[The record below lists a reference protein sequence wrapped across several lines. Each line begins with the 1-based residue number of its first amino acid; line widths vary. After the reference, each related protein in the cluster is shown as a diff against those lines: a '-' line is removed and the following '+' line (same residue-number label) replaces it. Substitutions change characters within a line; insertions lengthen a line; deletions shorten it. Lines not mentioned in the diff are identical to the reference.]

1 LTGSCV
7 AADAGHSMN
16 RGLRNPYVLQL
27 CSSER
32 GVLCLY
38 FSRLFH
44 LLKGVQMTA
53 QQGKLV
59 RGSYERLA
67 LGFVGLCVAGLYS
80 AVVFSPVKPAT
91 YTVELDG
98 VLQDENGRLASAEV
112 YSIALPSVSEP
123 LPVMALASVE
133 SVQIPLPVA
142 IPAAPEKTASSDP
155 VVPET
160 ASVAISVAIIEAEPR
175 APKPGL
181 KPRHVA
187 RRTLATRNA
196 TGAPIQF
203 THAAAGLSVRSAS
216 KLEKLF
222 STLGYRLDRVR
233 SGEGLVPRIFLASLP
248 RDLKSVNSISK
259 RKAVFLKTMLPLI
272 LIANENVLTDRR
284 RLFKLKAATELGATQ
299 SLADR
304 LWLEKLAKSYGV
316 EASDFGALVARVDAV
331 PPSLALAQAVE
342 ESGWGTSRFAQE
354 GNAPFG
360 QWTYDESKGLVPSDR
375 DEGASHAVKVY
386 GHLREGVQA
395 YVHNL
400 NTHRAYAKFRKVREN
415 MRAKDGDLKG
425 YDLAGTLERYS
436 QRGHEYVETLRLIMW
451 ANDLMT
457 LDQARLNG
465 AEMAR
470 LAMSEN

>member
-1 LTGSCV
+1 
-7 AADAGHSMN
+7 M
-16 RGLRNPYVLQL
+16 
-27 CSSER
+27 
-32 GVLCLY
+32 
-38 FSRLFH
+38 
-44 LLKGVQMTA
+44 
-53 QQGKLV
+53 
-59 RGSYERLA
+59 RGSYDRLA

-80 AVVFSPVKPAT
+80 AVAFSPVKPAT
-91 YTVELDG
+91 YTVELDAALEG
-98 VLQDENGRLASAEV
+98 ETGRLASAEV
-112 YSIALPSVSEP
+112 YSLALPPEVEA
-123 LPVMALASVE
+123 LPVMALASIENVQVPIPPATE
-133 SVQIPLPVA
+133 SIV
-142 IPAAPEKTASSDP
+142 SSDP
-155 VVPET
+155 VAASVV
-160 ASVAISVAIIEAEPR
+160 ASVAATTPALKAAPS

-181 KPRHVA
+181 KPHHVA
-187 RRTLATRNA
+187 RRTLAQRVV
-196 TGAPIQF
+196 TGAPVHF

-222 STLGYRLDRVR
+222 ATIGYRLDRVR

-248 RDLKSVNSISK
+248 RDLKAVNSISR

-272 LIANENVLTDRR
+272 LIANENILGDRR
-284 RLFKLKAATELGATQ
+284 RLFKLKAAMELGATQ

-316 EASDFGALVARVDAV
+316 EPSNFDDLVRRVDVV

-342 ESGWGTSRFAQE
+342 ESGWGTSRFAQD

-360 QWTYDESKGLVPSDR
+360 QWTYDESKGLVPNDR

-395 YVHNL
+395 YLRNL
-400 NTHRAYAKFRKVREN
+400 NTHRAYAKFRKVRAG

-425 YDLAGTLERYS
+425 YDLAGTLDRYS
-436 QRGHEYVETLRLIMW
+436 QRGHDYVETLRLIMW
-451 ANDLMT
+451 ANDLMA

-470 LAMSEN
+470 LAMSD

>member
-1 LTGSCV
+1 
-7 AADAGHSMN
+7 
-16 RGLRNPYVLQL
+16 
-27 CSSER
+27 
-32 GVLCLY
+32 
-38 FSRLFH
+38 
-44 LLKGVQMTA
+44 MTA
-53 QQGKLV
+53 GQGKLV

-98 VLQDENGRLASAEV
+98 VSEGEIARLASAEV
-112 YSIALPSVSEP
+112 YSLALPPEVEP
-123 LPVMALASVE
+123 LPVMALALIE
-133 SVQIPLPVA
+133 NVQIP
-142 IPAAPEKTASSDP
+142 IPATLSAAPEKTVSSDP
-155 VVPET
+155 VVPAPVLATTLELVP
-160 ASVAISVAIIEAEPR
+160 S

-181 KPRHVA
+181 KPHHIA
-187 RRTLATRNA
+187 RRILAKRD
-196 TGAPIQF
+196 APDASAQF

-248 RDLKSVNSISK
+248 RDLKAVNSISK

-272 LIANENVLTDRR
+272 LIANENILDDRR
-284 RLFKLKAATELGATQ
+284 RLFKLKAATELGATP

-304 LWLEKLAKSYGV
+304 LWLEKLAKNYGV
-316 EASDFGALVARVDAV
+316 EPSDFDALMRRVDAV

-360 QWTYDESKGLVPSDR
+360 QWTYDESKGLVPNDR

-386 GHLREGVQA
+386 SHLRKGVQS
-395 YVHNL
+395 YLHNL
-400 NTHRAYAKFRKVREN
+400 NTHRAYNKFRKVRAG

-436 QRGHEYVETLRLIMW
+436 QRGHDYVETLRLIMW
-451 ANDLMT
+451 ANDLMA

-470 LAMSEN
+470 FAMSDK